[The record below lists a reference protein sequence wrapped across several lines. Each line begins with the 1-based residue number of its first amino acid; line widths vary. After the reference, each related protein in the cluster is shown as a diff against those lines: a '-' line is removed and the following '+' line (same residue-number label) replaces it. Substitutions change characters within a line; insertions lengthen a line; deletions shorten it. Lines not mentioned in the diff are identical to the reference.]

1 MVKLIQMNSE
11 GQIVKKW
18 WTWWLQR
25 NISDEFGGVLKLVFS
40 YKYSKYEI
48 DKNIPSPV
56 LVIEG
61 LQLSEY
67 GAKTYSERSV

>member
-1 MVKLIQMNSE
+1 MSKNDEHDGFNEILAMNLE
-11 GQIVKKW
+11 E
-18 WTWWLQR
+18 L
-25 NISDEFGGVLKLVFS
+25 LKLVFS